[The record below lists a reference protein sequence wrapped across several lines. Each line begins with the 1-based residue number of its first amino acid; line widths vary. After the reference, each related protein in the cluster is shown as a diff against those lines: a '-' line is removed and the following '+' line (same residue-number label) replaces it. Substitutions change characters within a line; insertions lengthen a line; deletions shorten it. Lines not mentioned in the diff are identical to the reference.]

1 MKKLLVI
8 LFVLMYGWTNGQQL
22 ILNHINKLGIGLSTS
37 STISPELHFS
47 AERHSFFPQYF
58 MYYPA
63 VGCKVRYIK
72 RERGYVYSSAY
83 IASVFAHNGDDGSWL
98 TNFSPDLHII
108 GFEVYPFEKDF
119 VGVSVYLRT
128 LNFNSVRGYAALL
141 VGF

>member
-1 MKKLLVI
+1 
-8 LFVLMYGWTNGQQL
+8 
-22 ILNHINKLGIGLSTS
+22 
-37 STISPELHFS
+37 
-47 AERHSFFPQYF
+47 

-63 VGCKVRYIK
+63 VGCKVRYVK